1 MRKVILYFMIFPFF
15 LSGQESKSSNK
26 LDMTADFYLSIFD
39 VVDKYERACK
49 FSKTSRYNDFEN
61 LFEDSESL
69 VYNDIIPSES
79 YMKNIPPRK
88 YISEIRRLERKRL
101 FESSIPL

>member
-39 VVDKYERACK
+39 VVDKYEEHVNFLK
-49 FSKTSRYNDFEN
+49 Q
-61 LFEDSESL
+61 
-69 VYNDIIPSES
+69 VDIMILRI
-79 YMKNIPPRK
+79 YLKIQNH
-88 YISEIRRLERKRL
+88 
-101 FESSIPL
+101 